1 MPLVAETGTGRNP
14 AANSYASREFAAAF
28 HADGTDA
35 EAWAFVDP
43 PDQDRALVTATRRL
57 DGAMLWRGRP
67 ALPDQ
72 PLGWP
77 RVGVYAPGYRAFPA
91 ASVPT
96 AVRQATAALALKV
109 AQDQA
114 AALAAEAA
122 GAASAGS
129 SAGSE
134 QQVQEITLGPIGIKM
149 AAASAETIA
158 AQAEVAAK
166 AGRSVPQEVVAM
178 LRPWGDYVGAGASLG
193 RVTRG

>member
-1 MPLVAETGTGRNP
+1 MPLVVETGTGRNP

-28 HADGTDA
+28 HADGVDA

-77 RVGVYAPGYRAFPA
+77 RVGVAAPGLLVFSSAAVPA
-91 ASVPT
+91 

-109 AQDQA
+109 ARDQA
-114 AALAAEAA
+114 AALEAEAA
-122 GAASAGS
+122 GAATTSADT
-129 SAGSE
+129 E

-149 AAASAETIA
+149 AAASAETVA
-158 AQAEVAAK
+158 AQAAVAAK
-166 AGRSVPQEVVAM
+166 ASRAVPQEVVAM
-178 LRPWGDYVGAGASLG
+178 LRHWGDYLGAGAALG
-193 RVTRG
+193 RTSRG